1 MSSRVAMISGG
12 GQPPHK
18 IKMPQERHTI
28 STRKRETACLV
39 PIMKS
44 YRKKKAI
51 GTDQLSLIGLTET
64 WKSQQVHSTPRHE
77 PGTCH
82 DMGVRGTLGRL
93 DEMVDAKSEPPDPD
107 QVEDHVQDALP
118 FIFVR

>member
-1 MSSRVAMISGG
+1 MV
-12 GQPPHK
+12 
-18 IKMPQERHTI
+18 
-28 STRKRETACLV
+28 ST
-39 PIMKS
+39 
-44 YRKKKAI
+44 
-51 GTDQLSLIGLTET
+51 LTET